1 MTNKVARLKPANR
14 HILIVPHT
22 HKHEQQSNVLLPEG
36 FLEEEDYVEATVVD
50 VADDC
55 KSQFKAL
62 KYGNL
67 SENRV
72 LVDKKMIQEIRNQLQ
87 EMLGKKYTISD
98 DKILEI
104 FLKILLNLL

>member
-72 LVDKKMIQEIRNQLQ
+72 LVDKKMIQEIILKDRKHHLVLENYV
-87 EMLGKKYTISD
+87 LGVYHTPSGD
-98 DKILEI
+98 D
-104 FLKILLNLL
+104 